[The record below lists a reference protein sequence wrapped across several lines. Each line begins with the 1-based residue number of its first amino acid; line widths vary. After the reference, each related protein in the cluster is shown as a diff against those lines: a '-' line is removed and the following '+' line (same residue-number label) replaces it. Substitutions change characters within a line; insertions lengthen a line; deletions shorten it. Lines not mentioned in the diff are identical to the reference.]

1 MPASLE
7 VLTALLLIFAAAK
20 AAGELALRLRQPA
33 VIGELL
39 VGIVLGPSALGLVG
53 RPGVGI
59 LAAFHGEQA
68 AAEEGLRLA
77 LESIA
82 ELGVVLLLFYVGLET
97 RLRDL
102 LAVGWRAALVGTLGV
117 LLPLFGGIALMLAL
131 GEPEIESLFIG
142 VALVATSVGITAR
155 VLRDLGLLGLP
166 EARIILGAA
175 VLDDILGLLLLTIV
189 SGLGETGHVEV
200 TQVLG
205 IATRALLFTVV
216 VAGVGTWAIP
226 RWFSLVEQLRMSE
239 APLVI
244 ALILMLGL
252 AVFAAQLGLAAIIGA
267 FLAGLALA
275 DVAEDYDLERQA
287 LPLYTLLVPIF
298 FVMTGLR
305 VDLKAFAQ
313 PATLGLALLVTAVAL
328 VTKAVGAGLG
338 AFGRG
343 WRSMA
348 VVGVGMVPRGEVG
361 LIVATIGLAEG
372 VVEQRLYGV
381 VVAMSILTTLLAP
394 PVLHWLLG
402 PIVRTRTLQSA
413 EVSTMTSRGEGVSH
427 HDTAGED

>member
-1 MPASLE
+1 
-7 VLTALLLIFAAAK
+7 
-20 AAGELALRLRQPA
+20 
-33 VIGELL
+33 
-39 VGIVLGPSALGLVG
+39 
-53 RPGVGI
+53 
-59 LAAFHGEQA
+59 
-68 AAEEGLRLA
+68 
-77 LESIA
+77 
-82 ELGVVLLLFYVGLET
+82 
-97 RLRDL
+97 
-102 LAVGWRAALVGTLGV
+102 
-117 LLPLFGGIALMLAL
+117 
-131 GEPEIESLFIG
+131 
-142 VALVATSVGITAR
+142 
-155 VLRDLGLLGLP
+155 
-166 EARIILGAA
+166 
-175 VLDDILGLLLLTIV
+175 
-189 SGLGETGHVEV
+189 
-200 TQVLG
+200 
-205 IATRALLFTVV
+205 
-216 VAGVGTWAIP
+216 
-226 RWFSLVEQLRMSE
+226 
-239 APLVI
+239 
-244 ALILMLGL
+244 MLGL

-305 VDLKAFAQ
+305 VDLKTFAQ

-361 LIVATIGLAEG
+361 LIVATVGLAEG

-402 PIVRTRTLQSA
+402 PIARMRTLQPA
-413 EVSTMTSRGEGVSH
+413 EMPMTPGGEGISH
-427 HDTAGED
+427 HDTAGKD